1 MGQIFKVKFKFN
13 GKSIK
18 IEVDGDKRY
27 LNQNGWMSIGLQ
39 AYTAI
44 MSSDVYTDDDK
55 RRINNLKVWT
65 IYKMLQNN

>member
-27 LNQNGWMSIGLQ
+27 LNQNG
-39 AYTAI
+39 
-44 MSSDVYTDDDK
+44 
-55 RRINNLKVWT
+55 
-65 IYKMLQNN
+65 

>member
-1 MGQIFKVKFKFN
+1 
-13 GKSIK
+13 
-18 IEVDGDKRY
+18 
-27 LNQNGWMSIGLQ
+27 MSIGLQ

-55 RRINNLKVWT
+55 RRINTLKVWT